1 MGIATDER
9 RTRSV
14 SPKRNGD
21 RPPLRSRLR
30 PKREESLPTRLHRLV
45 PAGLAVLA
53 LALRLHRLG
62 AESLWI
68 DEGYSISNT
77 NHFDPT
83 AWAQNVRPIYY
94 LFLWIWMRLGH
105 GEFFLR
111 LPSAIFGAGAV
122 VMVYLLGKRL
132 VGERAGI
139 LASLLMAISPLQ
151 VNHSQEIRMYSLA
164 VLLALAAMYEFVLL
178 MEGRAGRH
186 LILYLAFSAL
196 GIATFPLSAL
206 ILIPQALTAFLVG
219 RRHGLGRWVLAEV
232 ALAVICVP
240 ILVNGIRYMSD
251 LTPET
256 STGVSAPD
264 VLRIVG
270 EFALLARGP
279 AGSLTGYAFWGYTL
293 VTLALAGFGLRR
305 MRNAESE
312 MGHGLLL
319 ALWLVVPIAL
329 TAEIVRITG
338 AMWLPRY
345 VLYASPA
352 FFLLIGSGVTRL
364 PSRRLRYLL
373 SAAVLVFPM
382 IRLARYYE
390 RPTHP
395 QWREAVQLIQEK
407 ERPGDVIAL
416 YRPGNGVV
424 FGFYYRGR
432 SPWMEIG
439 QPKLQR
445 RRPWTEARAAETI
458 GDLHLSHRRVWL
470 VMSEESPDAGRA
482 IERHIRATASVLLA
496 RSYTRVEVLLY
507 ARGSP
512 SDAQKK
518 AARSADGI
526 PPGGA
531 SYRRRVLHLLVGP
544 PGFEPGTNR
553 L

>member
-1 MGIATDER
+1 VGIATDEK

-14 SPKRNGD
+14 ASKRNRD
-21 RPPLRSRLR
+21 RPPLHPRLR
-30 PKREESLPTRLHRLV
+30 PKREESLPTRLHRLL
-45 PAGLAVLA
+45 PAGLAVFA
-53 LALRLHRLG
+53 LTLRLHRLG

-68 DEGYSISNT
+68 DEGYSISNA

-83 AWAQNVRPIYY
+83 AWAQNIRPIYY
-94 LFLWIWMRLGH
+94 LFLWVWMRLGH

-122 VMVYLLGKRL
+122 MMVYILGKRL

-139 LASLLMAISPLQ
+139 LASLLMAISPLE

-178 MEGRAGRH
+178 MEGRSGRH

-206 ILIPQALTAFLVG
+206 ILIPQALTALLVG

-232 ALAVICVP
+232 ALAVICMP
-240 ILVNGIRYMSD
+240 LLVNGVKYLSY

-256 STGVSAPD
+256 STGVSALSA
-264 VLRIVG
+264 VRLTG

-279 AGSLTGYAFWGYTL
+279 AGSLTEYAFWGYTL
-293 VTLALAGFGLRR
+293 VTLAVAGLGLRR
-305 MRNAESE
+305 MRDGKSE
-312 MGHGLLL
+312 MGHGGLLL

-329 TAEIVRITG
+329 TAEIVRMTG
-338 AMWLPRY
+338 AQWLPRY
-345 VLYASPA
+345 VICASPA
-352 FFLLIGSGVTRL
+352 FFLLIGSGVMGL

-416 YRPGNGVV
+416 YRPGNGSV
-424 FGFYYRGR
+424 FGYYYRGR

-470 VMSEESPDAGRA
+470 VMSEESPDAGSA
-482 IERHIRATASVLLA
+482 IERHIRATARVVLA

-512 SDAQKK
+512 NHEK
-518 AARSADGI
+518 R
-526 PPGGA
+526 PPGRGWNPA
-531 SYRRRVLHLLVGP
+531 GRRLM
-544 PGFEPGTNR
+544 
-553 L
+553 